1 MPRQL
6 VFILC
11 ALFLAA
17 CGTVSTSTPTQ
28 TLEST
33 NTIAPPTATATIT
46 STPMPAVTNTPA
58 NTPSSTPGSHLTVVP
73 TVRPLSQEALTSIP
87 RVTAIPASDS
97 FPTLIPTMQPET
109 ISAELQVALQF
120 RDLDALDGRPLSQI
134 TRWKYGYRFEWIDT
148 NHLLLLPRVGQ
159 YENNGRNTQHQLV
172 VASLVSRK
180 VWVPPVDQFIQGEWG
195 RTKLP
200 RWSKKLGVFIIPNQD
215 KSIVDIYTLEGKKL
229 KTYTGNLTGV
239 SPSGTKILVDSLW
252 IDLESGKTVEFAW
265 AKNNRDRFGI
275 LPIWS
280 SDETQVYAHI
290 GGYFYGNAK
299 TGEGFEISTKS
310 VDEQMGMGRLVHS
323 YGQWVLNDSQLLVQL
338 SYIDD
343 SFPNFIP
350 LFDPS
355 EKTYHNLSALAGIST
370 GDGSN
375 INCIGTSVSPDGI
388 HVWAKCFDGNYL
400 VNLITLKTKT
410 FPGYY
415 QYVDFNW
422 SPDGQFAWLDDNDSY
437 NPRLR
442 VLSVARQE
450 LISFP
455 IEPAYDTVVWWHPTQ
470 NIAAYPSQN
479 GKSLILLDAETM
491 SVREV
496 ILPEGFCNTER
507 NPPRC
512 RIIWNPSGD
521 QLSIKANGGSI
532 WQLDY
537 PGLET
542 LEQLTPPADEF
553 GWSPDGTKLAFTNH
567 AGIFILEVGPN
578 P

>member
-1 MPRQL
+1 MK
-6 VFILC
+6 
-11 ALFLAA
+11 
-17 CGTVSTSTPTQ
+17 
-28 TLEST
+28 
-33 NTIAPPTATATIT
+33 
-46 STPMPAVTNTPA
+46 
-58 NTPSSTPGSHLTVVP
+58 
-73 TVRPLSQEALTSIP
+73 
-87 RVTAIPASDS
+87 
-97 FPTLIPTMQPET
+97 PET

-120 RDLDALDGRPLSQI
+120 RDLDALDGHPLSQI
-134 TRWKYGYRFEWIDT
+134 TRWKYGYSFSWIDK
-148 NHLLLLPRVGQ
+148 NHLLLLPVTGQ
-159 YENNGRNTQHQLV
+159 DNGPDGAYKISQPIIANLTSKRI
-172 VASLVSRK
+172 
-180 VWVPPVDQFIQGEWG
+180 WVPPVEKFYIPWYFSPDLNIPWLYPSGQF
-195 RTKLP
+195 R
-200 RWSKKLGVFIIPNQD
+200 KLGMFVIPNKD
-215 KSIVDIYTLEGKKL
+215 KNIVEIYTLDGEKL
-229 KTYTGNLTGV
+229 KTYTGNLTGI
-239 SPSGTKILVDSLW
+239 SPSGTKILVDSAW

-299 TGEGFEISTKS
+299 TGEGFEISTTS

-388 HVWAKCFDGNYL
+388 HVWAQCFDGNYL
-400 VNLITLKTKT
+400 VNLVTLKTKT
-410 FPGYY
+410 FPGYQQVY
-415 QYVDFNW
+415 FDW
-422 SPDGQFAWLDDNDSY
+422 SPDGQFAWLDNNDSY
-437 NPRLR
+437 NRRLR
-442 VLSVARQE
+442 VLSVATQE
-450 LISFP
+450 LLSFP
-455 IEPAYDTVVWWHPTQ
+455 IEPAYDNAVVWWHPTQ
-470 NIAAYPSQN
+470 NITAYPSQN

-496 ILPEGFCNTER
+496 ILPEGFCNTEW

-521 QLSIKANGGSI
+521 QLSIKTNCGSI